1 MDVCFSCNDQKSI
14 FFKVLSGIEASSSR
28 SIDLIGLPLFIVRA
42 GCVFQ
47 FDQGFDIGGNSLFPG
62 STKLHMPACTLAR
75 MQVCDIWHGIK
86 SKMDKTLTIF
96 LVFQFFHSLHVL
108 FTNEIPIKNGKAL
121 LEYANATFPRISF
134 KAPFSV
140 ELFQQ
145 PWGGGHNFQAA

>member
-14 FFKVLSGIEASSSR
+14 FPKSYPASKRVSR

-62 STKLHMPACTLAR
+62 STKLHITACTLAR

-86 SKMDKTLTIF
+86 KQNGQNIHNLFSLPIF
-96 LVFQFFHSLHVL
+96 
-108 FTNEIPIKNGKAL
+108 FTFAC
-121 LEYANATFPRISF
+121 
-134 KAPFSV
+134 
-140 ELFQQ
+140 
-145 PWGGGHNFQAA
+145 